1 MWYDRAE
8 SIPQLAPARMKP
20 QDPDDETLN
29 AIHKGAAPVYFKDR
43 PKYYGFIAT
52 TIASWRESTP
62 AMVKAAVR
70 DAQRQINRPAR
81 SE

>member
-1 MWYDRAE
+1 
-8 SIPQLAPARMKP
+8 MKP
-20 QDPDDETLN
+20 QDLDDETLN
-29 AIHKGAAPVYFKDR
+29 AIHEGAAPVYFKDR